1 MTPLAR
7 TYPEPAGDIAA
18 QMAALVDPLHPKRA
32 LWVSLGTP
40 MVSAFDDL
48 ARVTTP
54 VGWLYA
60 APRLLR
66 WFKAAPSLETLA
78 SILDYVECLSPAL
91 AGFFQLPVVQAL
103 SPDGWVVQEQL
114 VSWGRVGEARR
125 RAAAYGGV
133 RVVSVGGCLER
144 RRWLIGK
151 DKERVRAARAAVVV
165 KRENKDRR

>member
-1 MTPLAR
+1 VTPLAR

-18 QMAALVDPLHPKRA
+18 QIGALVDPGHPKRA

-40 MVSAFDDL
+40 MVPVFDDL

-78 SILDYVECLSPAL
+78 RILDYVECRSPGLS
-91 AGFFQLPVVQAL
+91 GFFQLPVVQAL

-125 RAAAYGGV
+125 RAAAYGRV
-133 RVVSVGGCLER
+133 RVVSVGGCLAR
-144 RRWLIGK
+144 RRDLIAR
-151 DKERVRAARAAVVV
+151 ERLVA
-165 KRENKDRR
+165 

>member
-1 MTPLAR
+1 MTALAR

-32 LWVSLGTP
+32 VWVSLGTP
-40 MVSAFDDL
+40 LVPVFDDL

-78 SILDYVECLSPAL
+78 RILDYVECRSPAL

-103 SPDGWVVQEQL
+103 SPAGWVVQEQL
-114 VSWGRVGEARR
+114 VSWGRVGEARA
-125 RAAAYGGV
+125 RARAYGRV
-133 RVVSVGGCLER
+133 RVVSVGGCIGR
-144 RRWLIGK
+144 RRRLLAEEIAC
-151 DKERVRAARAAVVV
+151 R
-165 KRENKDRR
+165 N

>member
-1 MTPLAR
+1 VTALAR

-18 QMAALVDPLHPKRA
+18 QFGALVDPDHPKRA
-32 LWVSLGTP
+32 VWVSLGTP
-40 MVSAFDDL
+40 MVPVFDDL

-78 SILDYVECLSPAL
+78 RILDYVECRSPGLS
-91 AGFFQLPVVQAL
+91 GFFQLPVVQAL
-103 SPDGWVVQEQL
+103 DPCGWVVQEQL

-133 RVVSVGGCLER
+133 RVVSVGGCLAR
-144 RRWLIGK
+144 RRDLIAR
-151 DKERVRAARAAVVV
+151 ERLVA
-165 KRENKDRR
+165 

>member
-7 TYPEPAGDIAA
+7 TYPEPLGDIAA
-18 QMAALVDPLHPKRA
+18 QVAALVDPDHPKRA
-32 LWVSLGTP
+32 LWVSLGTRLP

-48 ARVTTP
+48 ACVTMP

-66 WFKAAPSLETLA
+66 RFKAGPSLETLA
-78 SILDYVECLSPAL
+78 KILDYVECRSPAF

-103 SPDGWVVQEQL
+103 SPAGWVVQEQL

-125 RAAAYGGV
+125 RASAYGRV
-133 RVVSVGGCLER
+133 RVVSVGGCLGR
-144 RRWLIGK
+144 RRRLLEEEGVC
-151 DKERVRAARAAVVV
+151 RS
-165 KRENKDRR
+165 

>member
-1 MTPLAR
+1 MPEGQRPTPLAR

-18 QMAALVDPLHPKRA
+18 QIGALVDPGHPKRA
-32 LWVSLGTP
+32 LWVSLGTRTP
-40 MVSAFDDL
+40 MVPVFDDL

-78 SILDYVECLSPAL
+78 RILDYVECRSPAL

-125 RAAAYGGV
+125 RASAYGGV
-133 RVVSVGGCLER
+133 RVVSVGGCLAR
-144 RRWLIGK
+144 RRDLIAR
-151 DKERVRAARAAVVV
+151 ERLVA
-165 KRENKDRR
+165 

>member
-1 MTPLAR
+1 
-7 TYPEPAGDIAA
+7 
-18 QMAALVDPLHPKRA
+18 
-32 LWVSLGTP
+32 
-40 MVSAFDDL
+40 
-48 ARVTTP
+48 
-54 VGWLYA
+54 
-60 APRLLR
+60 
-66 WFKAAPSLETLA
+66 LA

-103 SPDGWVVQEQL
+103 DPCGWVVQEQL